1 MDQGRRYYAIK
12 NSNKRHR
19 SAVFS
24 SWGLYRYSFNF
35 IQDNVKLD
43 KEPKFP
49 KLTYSDTGRYECD
62 VTMGL
67 LSRKA
72 SFELVVEGKCLKET
86 QQLWKMFS
94 LTLSQK
100 VI

>member
-1 MDQGRRYYAIK
+1 MRK
-12 NSNKRHR
+12 NGIKRHR

-24 SWGLYRYSFNF
+24 SQGSYIYSF
-35 IQDNVKLD
+35 IQDNAKLD

-49 KLTYSDTGRYECD
+49 KLTYSDIGRYECD

-72 SFELVVEGKCLKET
+72 SFELVVEGKRLKEA
-86 QQLWKMFS
+86 QQLWKMFL
-94 LTLSQK
+94 LTLSQR